1 MVDRGIK
8 GYCGR
13 DAHRTLGL
21 VIRNLDAVELRIAI
35 AAVPRQLYK
44 KSSAFGARHQ
54 REGFS
59 AGYAPRQ
66 HPATIAENAK
76 ALVLGTRQTRQHSET
91 IDRLR
96 R

>member
-1 MVDRGIK
+1 VN
-8 GYCGR
+8 
-13 DAHRTLGL
+13 
-21 VIRNLDAVELRIAI
+21 RNLDAVELRIVI
-35 AAVPRQLYK
+35 VAVPRQSYK

-54 REGFS
+54 REGFG

-76 ALVLGTRQTRQHSET
+76 NLVLGTRHTHQHSET

-96 R
+96 H

>member
-8 GYCGR
+8 RERGR
-13 DAHRTLGL
+13 GAHRTLGL
-21 VIRNLDAVELRIAI
+21 VIRNLDAVEVRIVIVAVLR
-35 AAVPRQLYK
+35 QSYK

-54 REGFS
+54 LEDFS

-76 ALVLGTRQTRQHSET
+76 ALILGTRQTRQHSET
-91 IDRLR
+91 IDRSR